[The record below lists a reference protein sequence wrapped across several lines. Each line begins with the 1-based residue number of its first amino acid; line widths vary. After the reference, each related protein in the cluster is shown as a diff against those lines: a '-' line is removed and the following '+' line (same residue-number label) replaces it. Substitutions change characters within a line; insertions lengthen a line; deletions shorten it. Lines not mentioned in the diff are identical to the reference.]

1 MIWLHC
7 HCVTISLDCND
18 VVLLTVEDRTL
29 LNVHNLLAKFN
40 IMQLVRLPLYSL
52 DHSLKYTL
60 IVVNKCLQPRLDEKS
75 SLLSSIATFLLTGV
89 DLLQQWLESS
99 NFWTLDFANLE
110 LENEKKRFL
119 TLRQSNTQFWPF
131 LCLLKELRLE
141 QWHEGD
147 CDAPDEIWR
156 FIERVQF
163 VERGSVH
170 LLRCF
175 AVFLYGWLL
184 LLLVYELGLCFAG
197 RVCRWTA

>member
-1 MIWLHC
+1 LALGFAHSGVYGVIWLHC

-89 DLLQQWLESS
+89 DLLQQ
-99 NFWTLDFANLE
+99 
-110 LENEKKRFL
+110 
-119 TLRQSNTQFWPF
+119 
-131 LCLLKELRLE
+131 
-141 QWHEGD
+141 
-147 CDAPDEIWR
+147 
-156 FIERVQF
+156 
-163 VERGSVH
+163 
-170 LLRCF
+170 
-175 AVFLYGWLL
+175 
-184 LLLVYELGLCFAG
+184 
-197 RVCRWTA
+197 